1 MVLNASRNASYNE
14 VVGVLDLLRQVGGDR
29 VALATLSGKADTPTL
44 DNTSPLPNLPTNP
57 TLPGVPSLPNSN
69 SQSSTN
75 PLGRN

>member
-29 VALATLSGKADTPTL
+29 VALATLSGEANNPTL
-44 DNTSPLPNLPTNP
+44 ENSNPLPNLPTNP
-57 TLPGVPSLPNSN
+57 TSPGLP
-69 SQSSTN
+69 N